1 MRKYAA
7 ILCAAAMLCGLC
19 ACKKAD
25 KPAEQKTTA
34 ATTTTTT
41 TATTTVADGV
51 KAPLNLT
58 YISPFSD
65 GVALVRYIDTDG
77 IEWSAAIN
85 TAGTPLFHLPA
96 DVPLEGEGYKNGIRV
111 VGDVIYDKNGAMI
124 ASPSMSGYDSL
135 MTGNCGGYVLAK
147 KVTPITLPAPAPDTS
162 TTATEAATTTT
173 TAGSTSTTIT
183 DGDTTTSTTTPIVPP
198 IYETAV
204 LSIGVLN
211 NKGEWVHPLSADHP
225 IALAITNADQPA
237 ENLTYLTD
245 DVLMV
250 YVDTAVPPR
259 YYSFKNNTL
268 TENYVHYESINY
280 QDEET
285 GIYQITADGTKKM
298 VIENVVSDYFF
309 KDAFIGRTTAE
320 NEDGELETLVKLYDY
335 TGKVLA
341 DLTDYPLWG
350 NQYYFIYDRLIVP
363 IDDGSGSRQLVVL
376 NKDGTEACTPIVLGL
391 RDSFLRPVETGV
403 IVESHTVDGNV
414 SYCHYA
420 WDGTP
425 TPYTD
430 VATFSAFS
438 EGLAA
443 VTLTDGTLCYINHK
457 AEIVI
462 R

>member
-25 KPAEQKTTA
+25 QPAEKKTTA
-34 ATTTTTT
+34 APTTTT
-41 TATTTVADGV
+41 TATVTTTVADGV

-58 YISPFSD
+58 YTSPFSD
-65 GVALVRYIDTDG
+65 GVALVRYVDADG
-77 IEWSAAIN
+77 VEWSAAIN
-85 TAGTPLFHLPA
+85 TAGDILFHIPA

-111 VGDVIYDKNGAMI
+111 VGDVVYNKLGAVI
-124 ASPSMSGYDSL
+124 ASPSLSGYDSL

-147 KVTPITLPAPAPDTS
+147 KVTPVTLPAPDNTTS
-162 TTATEAATTTT
+162 TTEAATTTT
-173 TAGSTSTTIT
+173 AGSTTIT
-183 DGDTTTSTTTPIVPP
+183 DGDATTSTTAPVTPP
-198 IYETAV
+198 ITNAV
-204 LSIGVLN
+204 TLSIGVLN
-211 NKGEWVHPLSADHP
+211 NKGEWVQPLSPDHP
-225 IALAITNADQPA
+225 IAVAIANATQPI

-250 YVDTAVPPR
+250 YVDTATSPL
-259 YYSFKNNTL
+259 YYSFKENTL
-268 TENYVHYESINY
+268 TANYAHYESINY
-280 QDEET
+280 QDEDT
-285 GIYQITADGTKKM
+285 GIYQIAADGTQKL

-309 KDAFIGRTTAE
+309 KDAFIGRTTVE
-320 NEDGELETLVKLYDY
+320 NEDGEPETLVKLYDY

-350 NQYYFIYDRLIVP
+350 NQYYFIFDRLIVP

-376 NKDGTEACTPIVLGL
+376 NKDGTAACDPIVLGL
-391 RDSFLRPVETGV
+391 RDTFLRPIETGV
-403 IVESHTVDGNV
+403 IVESHTVEGVV

-420 WDGTP
+420 WDGTA

-430 VATFSAFS
+430 VATFTAFS

-457 AEIVI
+457 VEIVI

>member
-7 ILCAAAMLCGLC
+7 ILCAVAMLCGLC

-25 KPAEQKTTA
+25 KPADTKPTATTT

-41 TATTTVADGV
+41 TTVAVGV

-58 YISPFSD
+58 YTSPFSD
-65 GVALVRYIDTDG
+65 GVALVRYIDADG
-77 IEWSAAIN
+77 VEWTAAIN
-85 TAGTPLFHLPA
+85 TAGAPLFHLPA
-96 DVPLEGEGYKNGIRV
+96 TVPYEGDGYRNGIRV
-111 VGDVIYDKNGAMI
+111 VGDIIYDKSGAVL
-124 ASPSMSGYDSL
+124 ASPELSGYDSL

-147 KVTPITLPAPAPDTS
+147 KVSPITLPAPAPENTT
-162 TTATEAATTTT
+162 TTAPATTTT
-173 TAGSTSTTIT
+173 AADTADTAGTQTTAPTGVIPDLPVTS
-183 DGDTTTSTTTPIVPP
+183 
-198 IYETAV
+198 AV
-204 LSIGVLN
+204 SLSIGVLN
-211 NKGEWVHPLSADHP
+211 NKGEWVHPLSTDHP
-225 IALAITNADQPA
+225 IAQAITHAAQPA
-237 ENLTYLTD
+237 ENLTYLTE

-250 YVDTAVPPR
+250 FVDTAATAK

-268 TENYVHYESINY
+268 SDNYAHYESINY

-285 GIYQITADGTKKM
+285 GIYQIAADGTKKM
-298 VIENVVSDYFF
+298 VIADVVSDYFF
-309 KDAFIGRTTAE
+309 KDAFIGRTTTT
-320 NEDGELETLVKLYDY
+320 NEAGEVSTLVKLYDY

-350 NQYYFIYDRLIVP
+350 NRYYYIYDRLIIP
-363 IDDGSGSRQLVVL
+363 IDDGSGNRQLVIL
-376 NKDGTEACTPIVLGL
+376 NKDGTAACDPVVLGL
-391 RDSFLRPVETGV
+391 RDTFYPPDETGV
-403 IVESHTVDGNV
+403 VVESHTAEGTV

-420 WDGTP
+420 WDGTA

-430 VATFSAFS
+430 VATFSSFS

>member
-7 ILCAAAMLCGLC
+7 ILCAVAMLSGLC

-25 KPAEQKTTA
+25 TPADTKPTA
-34 ATTTTTT
+34 TVTTTTTT
-41 TATTTVADGV
+41 ISSMTLDEGV

-58 YISPFSD
+58 YASAFSD

-77 IEWSAAIN
+77 VEWSAAIN
-85 TAGTPLFHLPA
+85 TAGNILFHIPA
-96 DVPLEGEGYKNGIRV
+96 DVSLEGEGYKNGIRV
-111 VGDVIYDKNGAMI
+111 VGNVVYDKNGAII
-124 ASPSMSGYDSL
+124 ASPEISGYDSL
-135 MTGNCGGYVLAK
+135 MTGNCGGYLLAK
-147 KVTPITLPAPAPDTS
+147 KVTPVAQPAPAPENATVTAPP
-162 TTATEAATTTT
+162 TTATTATDIATVGT
-173 TAGSTSTTIT
+173 TATGQTNQVPVTS
-183 DGDTTTSTTTPIVPP
+183 
-198 IYETAV
+198 AV
-204 LSIGVLN
+204 TLSIGVLN

-225 IALAITNADQPA
+225 IAQAITTAAQPA
-237 ENLTYLTD
+237 ENLTYLTG

-250 YVDTAVPPR
+250 YVDLASAPQ
-259 YYSFKNNTL
+259 YYSFTANTL
-268 TENYVHYESINY
+268 TPDYAHYESINY
-280 QDEET
+280 QDEDT
-285 GIYQITADGTKKM
+285 GIYQIAADGTQKL

-320 NEDGELETLVKLYDY
+320 NDAGELEMLVKLYDY

-350 NQYYFIYDRLIVP
+350 NQYYFIYDRLIIP
-363 IDDGSGSRQLVVL
+363 IDDGTGNRQLVVL
-376 NKDGTEACTPIVLGL
+376 NKDGTEACPPIVLGL
-391 RDSFLRPVETGV
+391 RDTFQRPDETGV
-403 IVESHTVDGNV
+403 VVESHTADGAV

-430 VATFSAFS
+430 VTAFTGFS

-457 AEIVI
+457 AEIVV